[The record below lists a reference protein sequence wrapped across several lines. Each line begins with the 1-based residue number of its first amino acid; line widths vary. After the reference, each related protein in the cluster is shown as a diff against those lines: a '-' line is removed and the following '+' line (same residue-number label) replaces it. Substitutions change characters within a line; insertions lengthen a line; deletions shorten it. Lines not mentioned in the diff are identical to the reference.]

1 MWPGPCT
8 GNQETR
14 TPELGIQPWSFLEK
28 AWNYMDKT
36 IGKLCVF
43 FPLAAS
49 APNWR
54 CRSHGAGVRMRVWTR
69 FFGTMYAK
77 HCVHGCCFWTWN
89 IGSVQMRYGF
99 VTSPRRVHELGSSYY
114 EPNDFLQ
121 SRNIANCS
129 YFASFVKFS
138 SVEFVIKIAGWQDG
152 GSRDRPLVLH
162 SYF

>member
-1 MWPGPCT
+1 MAPLYFGGVPCGAGGSDHGYRPLVVMWPGPCT
-8 GNQETR
+8 GNEETR

-89 IGSVQMRYGF
+89 IGSVQIFIRC
-99 VTSPRRVHELGSSYY
+99 VTASWRRRV
-114 EPNDFLQ
+114 
-121 SRNIANCS
+121 
-129 YFASFVKFS
+129 
-138 SVEFVIKIAGWQDG
+138 EFMN
-152 GSRDRPLVLH
+152 
-162 SYF
+162 